1 MSPVSTL
8 GPVFVT
14 PAPATTPKLELAPS
28 GIAGG
33 RTGGRTGV
41 VGTVGTVTTGGVT
54 IGVVTTGTLTTGTF
68 GGTAVTGASLAG
80 VSSTGGRTG
89 VGTGAARPPVAG
101 SLGIGPRGTGVV
113 AGGSLGDPVAI
124 CDPDLAGVRRAAD
137 LDTLAGE

>member
-1 MSPVSTL
+1 ML

-14 PAPATTPKLELAPS
+14 PEPATTPKLELAPS

-54 IGVVTTGTLTTGTF
+54 IGAVTTGTLTTGTLA
-68 GGTAVTGASLAG
+68 GTAATGASLAG
-80 VSSTGGRTG
+80 VSSTGGPMGVG

-101 SLGIGPRGTGVV
+101 SLGVALLGTAVV
-113 AGGSLGDPVAI
+113 AGGSLGDPVPI
-124 CDPDLAGVRRAAD
+124 CDPDLAVVGRAPNV
-137 LDTLAGE
+137 DTLAGE